1 MNFYSSYKICHSATI
16 RKITHI
22 VELDGNIFITAQHNE
37 NVI

>member
-1 MNFYSSYKICHSATI
+1 MKFVILQQLEKQII
-16 RKITHI
+16 HI

>member
-1 MNFYSSYKICHSATI
+1 MKFVILQQLEKLI
-16 RKITHI
+16 HI